1 MKTVLFLINGFG
13 IERKGSYSV
22 YDEKLMPTFD
32 SLTKRYMFSKLD
44 SNVKDVHDGYRN
56 MSLEVD
62 GLYNYSVYDR
72 ESKNGNIMANGVIL
86 DVQKEIIERKSKL
99 HLFCF
104 IDTSMEI
111 IENLKHFIKFINKE
125 RDKNIFLHLVLTSK
139 NYEDYPQII
148 EVMSKINLELGEYA
162 KIGFVT
168 GLLNLLNSVSVTDLN
183 FFLRNII
190 SESGERWASFK
201 QKLDVS
207 YGMKT
212 PPALVNY
219 FVVNTGFGIGNN
231 DLFFIW
237 NYDNVD
243 ITNFING
250 IKSIDYQ
257 KNPNNIKFYSLF
269 PITYSEQIPNVL
281 NFEIAKKSLAT
292 NMAGL
297 NFKTLVAANNDDI
310 GVINYYLNGMQQINN
325 PEITFLKMD
334 DVQYNGDLLVN
345 IINSYPQEFMIINYS
360 IKDVTT
366 IEELEESL
374 KKIDEVLGKVY
385 ENTSKNSYNI
395 IVSSTF
401 GMDKTLT
408 RVDTGEVC
416 NILYNKV
423 PLIYVNGLINRSVY
437 MLEDGKISDLFRVCY
452 KSINEKYPGETLIV
466 KKNLLYRL
474 IFK

>member
-13 IERKGSYSV
+13 IEKKGSYSV
-22 YDEKLMPTFD
+22 YDDKLMPTFD
-32 SLTKRYMFSKLD
+32 NLAQRYMFSKLD
-44 SNVKDVHDGYRN
+44 SNVKNIHDGYRN

-62 GLYNYSVYDR
+62 GLYNYGIYDR
-72 ESKNGNIMANGVIL
+72 ESKNGNIMANGVFL
-86 DVQKEIIERKSKL
+86 DIQKELEERKSKL

-104 IDTSMEI
+104 IDTSLDVV
-111 IENLKHFIKFINKE
+111 ENLKHFLKFINKNH
-125 RDKNIFLHLVLTSK
+125 DKNIFLHLVLTSK

-148 EVMSKINLELGEYA
+148 EVMSKINMELSEYA
-162 KIGFVT
+162 KIGIVT
-168 GLLNLLNSVSVTDLN
+168 GLMNMLNSVSVTDLN
-183 FFLRNII
+183 FFLRNMI

-201 QKLDVS
+201 QKLDVA

-212 PPALVNY
+212 PPVSINY
-219 FVVNTGFGIGNN
+219 FVVNTGFAIGSN
-231 DLFFIW
+231 DLFFMW

-250 IKSIDYQ
+250 VKSINYQ
-257 KNPNNIKFYSLF
+257 KIDNTIEFYSLF
-269 PITYSEQIPNVL
+269 PITYSEPVPYVL
-281 NFEIAKKSLAT
+281 NFEIAKNSLSS
-292 NMAGL
+292 NMKGL
-297 NFKTLVAANNDDI
+297 NFKTLVMANNDDI
-310 GVINYYLNGMQQINN
+310 SVINYYLNGMQQINN
-325 PEITFLKMD
+325 PDITYLKMED
-334 DVQYNGDLLVN
+334 ILYNGDSLVN
-345 IINSYPQEFMIINYS
+345 VINSYPQEFMIINYS
-360 IKDVTT
+360 IKDATT
-366 IEELEESL
+366 IEELEDTL
-374 KKIDEVLGKVY
+374 KKIDEVLAKVY

-395 IVSSTF
+395 FVSSIY

-416 NILYNKV
+416 NILYSKV
-423 PLIYVNGLINRSVY
+423 PLIYVNGLINKRIY